1 MVSDCLNLISK
12 SKLPLSAVSIV
23 YICKTVTEN
32 RKGSSSVVKR
42 GAKAMKKESNS
53 KTNSKKGKVS
63 LDALEMIAGGT
74 SHSPAK
80 KEKGLLN
87 KK

>member
-1 MVSDCLNLISK
+1 M
-12 SKLPLSAVSIV
+12 
-23 YICKTVTEN
+23 
-32 RKGSSSVVKR
+32 KR
-42 GAKAMKKESNS
+42 GAKAMKKETNS

-80 KEKGLLN
+80 KEKGLLY

>member
-1 MVSDCLNLISK
+1 
-12 SKLPLSAVSIV
+12 
-23 YICKTVTEN
+23 
-32 RKGSSSVVKR
+32 
-42 GAKAMKKESNS
+42 MKKESNS
-53 KTNSKKGKVS
+53 KTNSKTNSKKGKIS